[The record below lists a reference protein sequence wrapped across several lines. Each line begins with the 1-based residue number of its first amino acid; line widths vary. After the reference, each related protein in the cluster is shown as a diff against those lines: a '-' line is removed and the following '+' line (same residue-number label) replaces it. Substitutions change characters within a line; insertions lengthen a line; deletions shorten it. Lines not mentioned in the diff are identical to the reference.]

1 MTHLRVTTF
10 RNDMAAEMTPH
21 RDSDLLDED
30 GLIGTDVFSSCD
42 CDTCSYNR
50 SIHACNSS
58 RRTGCC
64 RTRHSGGLQHHVA
77 DLTALWAN
85 LHWAAARLAS
95 AGAHLRRRPQRSV
108 YLARDGGAG
117 AARREG
123 D

>member
-10 RNDMAAEMTPH
+10 PNDTTAEITPH

-50 SIHACNSS
+50 STHAGNSS
-58 RRTGCC
+58 RRTGCG
-64 RTRHSGGLQHHVA
+64 RTRHGGGLQHDVA
-77 DLTALWAN
+77 DLAALRAH

-95 AGAHLRRRPQRSV
+95 AGAHL
-108 YLARDGGAG
+108 
-117 AARREG
+117 
-123 D
+123 